1 MQRFLTATAAEEDA
15 EPSAAG
21 GPREDEEDAV
31 QPSRAT
37 GLNSLVSPR
46 SKSLHAPAVRK
57 SPAWKLVTVLD
68 STDARNPLVK
78 CMGCG
83 HQFKGGASRIASH
96 ALGINRMV
104 ACSTTD
110 GNALEIIKEIRAGM
124 NEHQAKK

>member
-1 MQRFLTATAAEEDA
+1 MQRALTATAAEEDA

-21 GPREDEEDAV
+21 DGPTEDDEDTV

-37 GLNSLVSPR
+37 GLNSLLSSR
-46 SKSLHAPAVRK
+46 SKSPHAPAVRK

-83 HQFKGGASRIASH
+83 HQF
-96 ALGINRMV
+96 N
-104 ACSTTD
+104 
-110 GNALEIIKEIRAGM
+110 
-124 NEHQAKK
+124 